1 MALRTILT
9 DEEPTLRK
17 KSRPVTEFDE
27 RLWQLLDDM
36 AETLHEAN
44 GVGLA
49 APQVGVLRRL
59 FIMDVGEGLVEAIN
73 PVIMGR
79 NGTQEAI
86 EGCLSCPGKWG
97 YTTRPMKVIMKAQD
111 RHGKEFTFKGEDL
124 AARCICHE
132 TDHLDG
138 VLFTDHAAR
147 MVDPAELEEAT

>member
-1 MALRTILT
+1 MALRTILN
-9 DEEPTLRK
+9 EEEEVLHK
-17 KSRPVTEFDE
+17 VCRPVTDFDE
-27 RLWQLLDDM
+27 RLWALLDDM
-36 AETLHEAN
+36 IETLAESG

-73 PVIMGR
+73 PQIIARKGKQE
-79 NGTQEAI
+79 GT

-97 YTTRPMKVIMKAQD
+97 WTERPQKVIMKAQD
-111 RHGKEFTFKGEDL
+111 RYGKPFTFTAEDL

-138 VLFTDHAAR
+138 ILFTERASR
-147 MVDPAELEEAT
+147 MLRPEELK

>member
-1 MALRTILT
+1 MALRTIVT
-9 DEEPTLRK
+9 DEDPALRK
-17 KSRPVTEFDE
+17 KCRPVTDFDE

-36 AETLHEAN
+36 ADTLKEAN

-59 FIMDVGEGLVEAIN
+59 FIMDVGDGLVEAIN

-79 NGTQEAI
+79 SGSQEAI

-111 RHGKEFTFKGEDL
+111 RYGKEFTFKGEEL

-138 VLFTDHAAR
+138 VLFTDHATR

>member
-9 DEEPTLRK
+9 DEEPALRK
-17 KSRPVTEFDE
+17 KCRPVTDFDE

-36 AETLHEAN
+36 AETLKQAN

-59 FIMDVGEGLVEAIN
+59 FIMDVGDGLVEAIN
-73 PVIMGR
+73 PVIMGK
-79 NGTQEAI
+79 NGSQEAI

-97 YTTRPMKVIMKAQD
+97 YTTRPMKVVMKAQD
-111 RHGKEFTFKGEDL
+111 RYGKVFTFKGEEL

-138 VLFTDHAAR
+138 VLFTDHATR
-147 MVDPAELEEAT
+147 MVDPSELEEAT